1 MLLPFTTNS
10 FQTDPNYNDFS
21 HHWKTITDR
30 RNSYL
35 KTLLNV
41 KITSGHLLSEECDH
55 LGEVDWSWGLSNL
68 RRRQFMAI
76 LLSAERLGSVWTKI
90 WKRTVS
96 KMLMKKTHH
105 VVGLAI
111 ADWPSNSLQHHLS
124 KMSFHCHFNNSFF
137 CYKTVL
143 ANIVNGRGTIQLK
156 VLLESITRMSHY
168 F

>member
-1 MLLPFTTNS
+1 M
-10 FQTDPNYNDFS
+10 
-21 HHWKTITDR
+21 
-30 RNSYL
+30 
-35 KTLLNV
+35 

-68 RRRQFMAI
+68 QGRDLMAKPQY
-76 LLSAERLGSVWTKI
+76 L
-90 WKRTVS
+90 
-96 KMLMKKTHH
+96 KKTHH

-111 ADWPSNSLQHHLS
+111 ADWPSNSLQHQ
-124 KMSFHCHFNNSFF
+124 NSYFTATLTILLHKYMLCF

-143 ANIVNGRGTIQLK
+143 ANIVNGRGNIRLK